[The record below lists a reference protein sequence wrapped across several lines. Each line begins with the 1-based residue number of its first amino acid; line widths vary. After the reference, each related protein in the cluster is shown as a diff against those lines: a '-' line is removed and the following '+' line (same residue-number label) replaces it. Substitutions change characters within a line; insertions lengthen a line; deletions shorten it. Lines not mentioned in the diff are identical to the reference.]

1 MKTADKE
8 YNVLPSR
15 LLFLLCILAQLR
27 ISKFRVV
34 TKPVA
39 HNVSIPLLIA
49 NTSLFPTET
58 DLPDDTAC
66 PRAINDSPDAGATIF
81 VVKSIV
87 ENAQPEGSLVPIA
100 QQAAM
105 SISMPTGPA

>member
-1 MKTADKE
+1 MVRKE
-8 YNVLPSR
+8 YNVFA
-15 LLFLLCILAQLR
+15 FLLCVLAQLR

-34 TKPVA
+34 TKPDA
-39 HNVSIPLLIA
+39 HNFSIPLLIP
-49 NTSLFPTET
+49 NTSADPTEI

-66 PRAINDSPDAGATIF
+66 PRAINDSPIAGATIF
-81 VVKSIV
+81 VVKSMV
-87 ENAQPEGSLVPIA
+87 ENAQPEGSLVPTA